1 MNEDEPLDVD
11 QVLHDMRQP
20 LNVIRLTGGNI
31 RLRILPLLDESA
43 GAYLE
48 GKLDRIEEQ
57 IQRAAALIERHMQEK
72 GRSGQKM

>member
-1 MNEDEPLDVD
+1 MSEDQPVEPD
-11 QVLHDMRQP
+11 QLLHDIRQP

-31 RLRILPLLDESA
+31 RSRLLPLLDESS

-57 IQRAAALIERHMQEK
+57 VQRAAELIERYMADRHRR
-72 GRSGQKM
+72 G

>member
-1 MNEDEPLDVD
+1 MSEDVSAGVH

-31 RLRILPLLDESA
+31 RSRIRPLLDESA

-48 GKLDRIEEQ
+48 SKLDRIEEQ
-57 IQRAAALIERHMQEK
+57 IQRAAVLIERYLAERD
-72 GRSGQKM
+72 RSGL